1 MSKQVLREI
10 GVADT
15 TPRFEAWNK
24 IDLLDGDER
33 EDALAE
39 AARRDDV
46 VAISAMS
53 GEGVEELKREVAVML
68 TVGHRRY
75 SITLDAADG
84 AGAAWLH
91 QHGEVLGQAVEGEVA
106 SYDVRMSPRDFERF
120 QQR

>member
-1 MSKQVLREI
+1 VLAEI
-10 GVADT
+10 GVSET
-15 TPRFEAWNK
+15 TPRFEVWNK
-24 IDLLDGDER
+24 IDLLDGEDHDRAIAAAER
-33 EDALAE
+33 RE
-39 AARRDDV
+39 DV

-91 QHGEVLGQAVEGEVA
+91 QHGDVLGQEVDGDHA
-106 SYDVRMSPRDFERF
+106 TYDVRMAPRDFERF
-120 QQR
+120 QQRD